1 MAHRPFHGSIPDD
14 RLYCTCHDMWVLP
27 KDAQG
32 EEVLIGA
39 TSFGIF
45 LAGEIIA
52 FTAKPKGAA
61 VEIHRGLGTIEC
73 RKTVLAVHAPISFV
87 LREGNEAAEER
98 PAIIN
103 TDPYGDGWMARAQ
116 TSHWATEKTTLVDA
130 RAYRQ
135 HILNMEPEAS
145 FD

>member
-1 MAHRPFHGSIPDD
+1 MAHEPFHGAIPDD
-14 RLYCTCHDMWVLP
+14 RLYCTHYDMWVLP
-27 KDAQG
+27 QNALGD
-32 EEVLIGA
+32 EVLIGA

-61 VEIHRGLGTIEC
+61 VDIGRGLGTIEC
-73 RKTVLAVHAPISFV
+73 RKTVLALHAPMSFI
-87 LREGNEAAEER
+87 LLEGNEAAEER

-103 TDPYGDGWMARAQ
+103 TNPYGTGWMVRAQ
-116 TSHWATEKTTLVDA
+116 TTKWAEEQPALVNA
-130 RAYRQ
+130 AAYRR
-135 HILNMEPEAS
+135 HVLGVEPGAC